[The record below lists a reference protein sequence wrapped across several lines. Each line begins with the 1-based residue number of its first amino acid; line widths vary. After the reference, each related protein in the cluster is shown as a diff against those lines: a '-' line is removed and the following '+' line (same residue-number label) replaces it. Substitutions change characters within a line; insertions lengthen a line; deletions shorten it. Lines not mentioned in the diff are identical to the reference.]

1 MACGLTASE
10 APDLT
15 TIRVAGY
22 LGDAMTVY
30 RKGTAVKTLVAGV
43 LMSVLASGVAF
54 GASPATPPVVAQTTP
69 PATAPA
75 TPPATPPAA
84 KPKAPDAAKPMIQE
98 ASVVTVR
105 GTVEAID
112 KEKQTVTL
120 KGPRR
125 TVVVQVKDPKK
136 LDAIK
141 VGDPVVGKYYE
152 AVALEVKKAGTATP
166 GMTTQQ
172 GQATSKAGET
182 PAGAVGQQ
190 VTLTV
195 TIVAIDKAAK
205 TVTIKGAEGTT
216 ETVKARDPK
225 NLDALKVGD
234 LVEITYTR
242 ALAIA
247 LDKSATK

>member
-1 MACGLTASE
+1 MAFGLTASE
-10 APDLT
+10 APDFT

-22 LGDAMTVY
+22 LGDAMAVCS
-30 RKGTAVKTLVAGV
+30 KGKAVKTLVVGLLVSALVPGI
-43 LMSVLASGVAF
+43 AF
-54 GASPATPPVVAQTTP
+54 GASPATAPVVAQ
-69 PATAPA
+69 ATA
-75 TPPATPPAA
+75 PAA
-84 KPKAPDAAKPMIQE
+84 KPKAPEGAKPIVQE
-98 ASVVTVR
+98 AAVVTVR

-125 TVVVQVKDPKK
+125 TLTVQVQDPKK

-152 AVALEVKKAGTATP
+152 ALAIEVKKAGTATP
-166 GMTTQQ
+166 GVTAQQ
-172 GQATSKAGET
+172 GVASSKPGAT

-205 TVTIKGAEGTT
+205 TVTIKGAEGNT

-225 NLDALKVGD
+225 NLDAVKVGD

-247 LDKSATK
+247 LDKSTNK